1 MNLELDNANMRTSQ
15 AEAEV
20 KMLVENSDKTEIIQQ
35 LSMIKIDLSNS
46 EAQLNKER
54 TERYNL
60 AKENKYFRRTI
71 SKLVKVIEQDKITVR
86 SLEQQNYSSS
96 IHKRKMQLAGQEELK
111 RIKNEL
117 NSIGNTDTE
126 SMNP

>member
-1 MNLELDNANMRTSQ
+1 MNLELDNANMCTSQ

-20 KMLVENSDKTEIIQQ
+20 KILVENSDKTEIIQQ

-71 SKLVKVIEQDKITVR
+71 SKLVRKTIKLLNTVAEKMGIFLHISFIVIRYLIFLRLPNNVMLV
-86 SLEQQNYSSS
+86 SY
-96 IHKRKMQLAGQEELK
+96 
-111 RIKNEL
+111 
-117 NSIGNTDTE
+117 
-126 SMNP
+126 

>member
-20 KMLVENSDKTEIIQQ
+20 KILVENSDKTEIIQQ

-117 NSIGNTDTE
+117 NSIENTNTE